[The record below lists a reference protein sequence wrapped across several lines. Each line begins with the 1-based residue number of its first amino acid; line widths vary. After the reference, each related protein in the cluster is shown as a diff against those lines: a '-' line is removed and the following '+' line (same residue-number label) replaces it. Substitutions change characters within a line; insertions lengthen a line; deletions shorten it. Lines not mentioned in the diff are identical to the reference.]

1 MTVPRPRR
9 YEAGD
14 QRVRCFGAGE
24 PWLCAADCHC
34 SGRHMWVRAISHV
47 IPLAVLQA
55 VNVDR
60 WNRNVFVC
68 ARKLTVGNYVRY
80 LSGLGAVACGSRGL
94 LDQALADQARHAGT
108 VAAFGHCAD
117 IDAASAPVG
126 GGLPASFARCVG
138 IGGGFCSI
146 RNWLAACRRRV
157 VPLMVQ
163 FPPDW
168 RC

>member
-1 MTVPRPRR
+1 MTQPRPRR

-14 QRVRCFGAGE
+14 RHLRCFGAGE
-24 PWLCAADCHC
+24 PWLCAADSHRFGRC
-34 SGRHMWVRAISHV
+34 SWVRAISHV

-60 WNRNVFVC
+60 WNRNVFMC

-80 LSGLGAVACGSRGL
+80 LSGLGAVACGSLGL
-94 LDQALADQARHAGT
+94 VDQALADQARHAGT

-138 IGGGFCSI
+138 IGGGF
-146 RNWLAACRRRV
+146 AALGAGWRRV
-157 VPLMVQ
+157 AGVSHP
-163 FPPDW
+163 
-168 RC
+168 